1 MHLIKRSCV
10 SFFFCLI
17 SLGLSLLYLSC
28 QYIRT
33 EDEKEQE
40 RWHECNQLFALCYL
54 IFQSK
59 QSGDRSRF
67 TEYSLW
73 TGNF

>member
-1 MHLIKRSCV
+1 MHLIERSRV

-17 SLGLSLLYLSC
+17 SLGLSLLLSC

-40 RWHECNQLFALCYL
+40 RWHECNQMFALCYL
-54 IFQSK
+54 IFPSG
-59 QSGDRSRF
+59 QSGDRSCS
-67 TEYSLW
+67 TEYSLC